1 MNLRRVANYTVGQC
15 GVLVQPYGNAAPD
28 LWIICRQGRL
38 GGSPRCWLHERQ
50 LIRIES
56 IPPEQRNDYEK
67 QVLWRLYNPAM
78 DERVSVGGGSSTA
91 SASLPQTSNES
102 NA

>member
-1 MNLRRVANYTVGQC
+1 MGRLRHYTRYTVGQC

-38 GGSPRCWLHERQ
+38 GGSPRCWIHERM

-56 IPPEQRNDYEK
+56 TPVGCRTESDRQA
-67 QVLWRLYNPAM
+67 LWRLYNPAM
-78 DERVSVGGGSSTA
+78 DA
-91 SASLPQTSNES
+91 
-102 NA
+102 